1 MQQSSLLSQA
11 AEYLRD
17 RLSAEISFQN
27 NLGTLIDD
35 YAGKLVDIAYQANIS
50 PDIFTFNN
58 KSIKKKVDAIIS
70 EMEQMI
76 ITITETLAVADHK
89 KDKALS
95 YMKSEVYGEN
105 FYNRLDNHIDT
116 FKKEMEGIIAAGLLV
131 GSSKIDIKQSIKTFR
146 SMPYQNKIFKDAIK
160 LNKGRAEVLVN
171 KGLHSSV
178 GVSNSAF
185 NSINTLGRYTI
196 SDIWMKNWYDEWDG
210 KGAIGY
216 NVKRGSLYPCSLCDS
231 NVGFHTDNNLPPYH
245 PSCCCIAIPVF
256 KEE

>member
-1 MQQSSLLSQA
+1 MQQNSLLSQA
-11 AEYLRD
+11 TEYLKN

-27 NLGTLIDD
+27 NLETIIYD

-50 PDIFTFNN
+50 PDVFTFNN
-58 KSIKKKVDAIIS
+58 KSIKEKVDALIS
-70 EMEQMI
+70 EMEQLI

-89 KDKALS
+89 KDKVVS
-95 YMKSEVYGEN
+95 YMNSNVYGEN
-105 FYNRLDNHIDT
+105 FYDRLDNHVNT
-116 FKKEMEGIIAAGLLV
+116 FKKEMEGIIASGLLI
-131 GSSKIDIKQSIKTFR
+131 GTSKIDIKQSIKTFR
-146 SMPYQNKIFKDAIK
+146 NMPYQNKIFKDAVK
-160 LNKGRAEVLVN
+160 LNKGRAEVLVS

-216 NVKRGSLYPCSLCDS
+216 NVKRGSSYPCSLCDS
-231 NVGFHTDNNLPPYH
+231 NVGFHTDDNLPPYH

-256 KEE
+256 DK